1 MADIWHTYLHTYVQS
16 WRTDKRM
23 NYSRRKI
30 RPYGISPLD
39 WGLCR
44 FSFFYL
50 KGMAVVISIISHS
63 FKEDREIQ
71 QQQGEKASRQG
82 RVDKTTKALFFCKR
96 PGISLD
102 PPCEKV
108 IHHNDD
114 GGLSSPYSL
123 ITIKN
128 GTSFDWP
135 NPISSFT
142 ISNSA
147 GLILGIIWARKKWFD
162 SALLDHQC
170 KYHDA
175 RIISTDQNIYTLVA
189 SGNQCWGLMLVC
201 PSSSKL
207 TGAFPLCIL
216 QPIEASKRNAFLHFS
231 SMISLVVVVAVSAIM
246 LAL

>member
-1 MADIWHTYLHTYVQS
+1 MAYISTHICTELANRQKDELFKTKDKTVRDISSGL
-16 WRTDKRM
+16 
-23 NYSRRKI
+23 
-30 RPYGISPLD
+30 GIMQI
-39 WGLCR
+39 
-44 FSFFYL
+44 FFFYL

-147 GLILGIIWARKKWFD
+147 GLILGMIRARKKWFD

-170 KYHDA
+170 MYHDA
-175 RIISTDQNIYTLVA
+175 RIISTDQNIILWWPLEINA
-189 SGNQCWGLMLVC
+189 
-201 PSSSKL
+201 
-207 TGAFPLCIL
+207 GAFCWSVHRP
-216 QPIEASKRNAFLHFS
+216 PN
-231 SMISLVVVVAVSAIM
+231 
-246 LAL
+246 